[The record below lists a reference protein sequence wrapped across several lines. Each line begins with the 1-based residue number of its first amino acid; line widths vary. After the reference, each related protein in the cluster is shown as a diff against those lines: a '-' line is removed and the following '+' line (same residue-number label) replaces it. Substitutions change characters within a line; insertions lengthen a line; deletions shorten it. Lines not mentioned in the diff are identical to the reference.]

1 MVSISYDSQEVLAD
15 FAREQGITFTML
27 SDVGS
32 ATIEEFG
39 ILNTVAEEVLGPDG
53 DDPEVLADF
62 RLYTADGPGPNELF
76 VGIAYPGTFM
86 LDPEGVVTSRFFE
99 DSYRE
104 RNTAS
109 NILLKLDAGGTSVEG
124 SEISTSH
131 VEILTYPSD
140 AVVALGSRF
149 SLALEIVPQ
158 PNMHVYAPGAELLS
172 YRVITLRIE
181 PQPFVRILP
190 IQYPESEIYYFEPL
204 EERVP
209 VYQKPFTLLQ
219 EVVPE
224 VTAEAQAAFRG
235 KDELTLTGSLDYQA
249 CDDKVCYN
257 PVSVALSWTVG
268 IRPLTSR
275 PRRP

>member
-1 MVSISYDSQEVLAD
+1 MLA
-15 FAREQGITFTML
+15 
-27 SDVGS
+27 DVGS

-39 ILNTVAEEVLGPDG
+39 ILNTVAEEALGPDA
-53 DDPEVLADF
+53 DDSDVLADF
-62 RLYTADGPGPNELF
+62 ELLVSVTSPNERF

-99 DSYRE
+99 DFYRE

-109 NILLKLDAGGTSVEG
+109 NILLKLDAGGSSVEG
-124 SEISTSH
+124 TEISTSH

-149 SLALEIVPQ
+149 SLALEIMPQ

-190 IQYPESEIYYFEPL
+190 IEYPESEIYYFEPL

-219 EVVPE
+219 EVLPE
-224 VTAEAQAAFRG
+224 VTAEAQAAFEG
-235 KDELTLTGSLDYQA
+235 KDTLTLTGSLEYQA
-249 CDDKVCYN
+249 CDDQICYN
-257 PVSVALSWTVG
+257 PVSVPLSWTVA
-268 IRPLTSR
+268 IRPLTRSQR
-275 PRRP
+275 GP

>member
-1 MVSISYDSQEVLAD
+1 MLA
-15 FAREQGITFTML
+15 
-27 SDVGS
+27 DVGS

-39 ILNTVAEEVLGPDG
+39 ILNTVGEEALGPNA
-53 DDPEVLADF
+53 DDPGVLADF
-62 RLYTADGPGPNELF
+62 ELFTASGPSPNEVF
-76 VGIAYPGTFM
+76 VGIAHPGTFM

-104 RNTAS
+104 RSTAS
-109 NILLKLDAGGTSVEG
+109 NILLQLDAGGTSVEG

-140 AVVALGSRF
+140 ASVALGQRF
-149 SLALEIVPQ
+149 SLALEIMPQ
-158 PNMHVYAPGAELLS
+158 PNMHVYAPGAELQD
-172 YRVITLRIE
+172 YRVITLRID

-204 EERVP
+204 DERVP

-224 VTAEAQAAFRG
+224 VTLEAQAAG
-235 KDELTLTGSLDYQA
+235 MEEKDTLTLTGSLEYQA
-249 CDDKVCYN
+249 CDDEICFN
-257 PVSVALSWTVG
+257 PVSVPLSWTVA
-268 IRPLTSR
+268 ISPLL
-275 PRRP
+275 RRQRGR

>member
-1 MVSISYDSQEVLAD
+1 
-15 FAREQGITFTML
+15 ML

-32 ATIEEFG
+32 ATIEEYG
-39 ILNTVAEEVLGPDG
+39 ILNTVSEEALGPDG
-53 DDPEVLADF
+53 DDPGVLADF
-62 RLYTADGPGPNELF
+62 QLFTADGPSPNELF

-86 LDPEGVVTSRFFE
+86 LDPEGVVTSQFFE

-109 NILLKLDAGGTSVEG
+109 NILLKLDAGDTSVEG

-190 IQYPESEIYYFEPL
+190 IQYPEPEIYYFEPL

-257 PVSVALSWTVG
+257 PVSVPLSWTVG
-268 IRPLTSR
+268 IRPLTSTDFWGR
-275 PRRP
+275 